1 MSEVS
6 TGSEQSPV
14 KTGSESSPP
23 AKPQVS
29 QPPNLPSVSQPRS
42 VTAGDNSKPSR
53 LTIEEL
59 DRLFRENAHLLSE
72 GKTSRDVGEKL
83 YHEVR
88 AVDTEQALD
97 NVGQNATYTIGTW
110 TNYVND
116 WRYGEGKFAAATRSN
131 VGPQSS
137 ATPTPTEKPL
147 VRKRVA
153 SGSPML
159 DSPPSKKRTLNRAS
173 AYTEE
178 EERAMAAHIVDRLP
192 DATRFFPRDWETFQA
207 KVCHVSLSQSATLTA
222 STRNDQLQPTVS
234 DIGGIG
240 LVSTS
245 MRDSTPTRKGLG
257 RNWTTSWTTVLPDR
271 SPGKRARWMS

>member
-6 TGSEQSPV
+6 TGSDLSPV
-14 KTGSESSPP
+14 KAASESSPS

-29 QPPNLPSVSQPRS
+29 QPPSLPSVSQPRS

-53 LTIEEL
+53 LTVEEL
-59 DRLFRENAHLLSE
+59 DRLFGENAHLLNE

-83 YHEVR
+83 FHEVR
-88 AVDTEQALD
+88 AVNTEQALD
-97 NVGQNATYTIGTW
+97 NVGQNGTYTIGTW

-116 WRYGEGKFAAATRSN
+116 WRYGEGKFTAATRSN
-131 VGPQSS
+131 LRPQSS
-137 ATPTPTEKPL
+137 ATPTPTQKPL

-159 DSPPSKKRTLNRAS
+159 DNPPSKKRTLNRPS
-173 AYTEE
+173 PYTEE

-192 DATRFFPRDWETFQA
+192 DATRFSPRDWEAFQA
-207 KVCHVSLSQSATLTA
+207 KVCHVSLLKSGTLTA
-222 STRNDQLQPTVS
+222 STRNDQLRPTVS
-234 DIGGIG
+234 DIGDSG

-245 MRDSTPTRKGLG
+245 MRDSTRTHKGLG